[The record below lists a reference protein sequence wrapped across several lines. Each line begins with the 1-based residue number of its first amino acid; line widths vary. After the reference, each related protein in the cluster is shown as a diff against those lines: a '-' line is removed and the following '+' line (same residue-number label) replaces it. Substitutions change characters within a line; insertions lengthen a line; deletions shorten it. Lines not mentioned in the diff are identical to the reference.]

1 MLIQAGFWVSANFSG
16 SIFQK
21 LDPGFGFA
29 SSLLVRSPIAVSSQV
44 AFVAC
49 RNCGVALA
57 P

>member
-1 MLIQAGFWVSANFSG
+1 VSANFSG